1 MAEGWEPVAEVET
14 EDEARLMAGFLGAAG
29 IGTEVESVASHEFPV
44 THGDLALVR
53 VWVPAERLEEARG
66 LLAEREGAAAADV
79 LPEGEVVEGAADGS
93 VVEGAGGEDGTT
105 ERG

>member
-14 EDEARLMAGFLGAAG
+14 EDEARLMAGFLDAAG

-53 VWVPAERLEEARG
+53 VWVPAGRLEEARR
-66 LLAEREGAAAADV
+66 LLAEREGAAAPE
-79 LPEGEVVEGAADGS
+79 LSEGEMSED
-93 VVEGAGGEDGTT
+93 AG
-105 ERG
+105 ERA